1 MPNWDPISEL
11 GTRGL
16 MEAPRSRLG
25 SDAVDEILRETLR
38 RRAPPSLSVTRD
50 NWRNP
55 MSQFRARQ
63 PDHDRGGDTHSSFN
77 NQQQRD
83 RMDSARGQT
92 AGFAHAIDVLR
103 RDGLSSSSEQQFIE
117 RFQRDRSQESR
128 RSTLWGDID
137 DYTEG

>member
-1 MPNWDPISEL
+1 
-11 GTRGL
+11 

-63 PDHDRGGDTHSSFN
+63 PDHDRGDNHNSFN
-77 NQQQRD
+77 NQPQRD
-83 RMDSARGQT
+83 RMDPARGQT

-117 RFQRDRSQESR
+117 RFQ
-128 RSTLWGDID
+128 
-137 DYTEG
+137 